1 MQMQLH
7 RNPGLLDYEDG
18 TLTSSPVE
26 SAISHLQTF
35 FFFSLEN
42 ARIPSGFAERKTKNR
57 DPPFGHVLRSFLGI
71 KSSITAIAVIELFI
85 PRKET
90 KTKIETRLVGHL
102 VNPLLVP
109 TNLVTF

>member
-1 MQMQLH
+1 MQLQLH
-7 RNPGLLDYEDG
+7 RNPGLLDYEAG
-18 TLTSSPVE
+18 TFTSSPVA

-57 DPPFGHVLRSFLGI
+57 DPPFGHVLSGI

-85 PRKET
+85 PRKEA
-90 KTKIETRLVGHL
+90 KTKIETRLKLWKIHASHTLG
-102 VNPLLVP
+102 
-109 TNLVTF
+109 